1 MSAEPARRHS
11 RVVVATAYGGPE
23 VLAVLDV
30 EQPLPGAGQVL
41 IEVQAAGTNPF
52 DHKVYSGTMGRDP
65 ALLPMRLGAEVAG
78 VVGALGEGVGTDSTG
93 APLAV
98 GDAVIGYRVVGGYA
112 SQVIA
117 GAQNVF
123 ARPENLTA
131 EQAAGLL
138 LTGVTAAHLL
148 TATRVGPG
156 DTVLIHGAA
165 GGVGSM
171 ATQLAVVRGARVIGT
186 ASTGRHEA
194 IRALGGEPVSYG
206 TGLAERVRDLAPG
219 GLDAALDTVGTD
231 EAVDTS
237 LELVADRSRIATIA
251 AFGRAPGLGIQLLGG
266 GAGADPG
273 TAIRA
278 AARAE
283 LVALAGQGRLTVS
296 VDRSFALDDVAAA
309 HTYLATGHVRGKVVL
324 LP

>member
-1 MSAEPARRHS
+1 MQILRFQPGRADGPTQRLHAALQRRGDHHLQLPPGQPHLGGQAGQHHRDGDVGVRRQGLLGGHALLPQPGQRGPDG

-78 VVGALGEGVGTDSTG
+78 VVAALGEGVGTDSTG

-206 TGLAERVRDLAPG
+206 TGLAERFDATGFSTTLGPSLSDTRIAEVIVHDRRLGDAEV
-219 GLDAALDTVGTD
+219 AAL
-231 EAVDTS
+231 
-237 LELVADRSRIATIA
+237 
-251 AFGRAPGLGIQLLGG
+251 
-266 GAGADPG
+266 
-273 TAIRA
+273 
-278 AARAE
+278 
-283 LVALAGQGRLTVS
+283 
-296 VDRSFALDDVAAA
+296 
-309 HTYLATGHVRGKVVL
+309 HTYLLERY
-324 LP
+324 PP